1 MHFQWYPGHMT
12 KAKRMMQENIK
23 LIDLVI
29 ELVDARVPISSRNPD
44 IDELGKNKAR
54 LILLNKSD
62 LAEDK
67 WNDAWSEYFREK
79 GFSVV
84 KVNSKKGGGIK
95 SINGVIQEACK
106 EKIERD
112 RKRGIL
118 NRPVRAMVVGI
129 PNVGKST
136 FINALA
142 GKACAKTGNK
152 PGVTKGKQWIRLN
165 KNVELLDTPGIL
177 WPRFED
183 QAVGLKL
190 AFIGSIKDEIL
201 QTEELAGKACAKTG
215 NKPGVTKGKQ
225 WIRLNKNVELLD
237 TPGILWPRFED
248 QAVGLKLA
256 FIGSIKDEILQT
268 EELAAELVKFMNE
281 NYPGVLE
288 NKYNVEED
296 TDPYG
301 MLEKIAESRHCL
313 VRGNELDTE
322 KASVLLMDDFR
333 NGRLGKLTLEY
344 PDAY

>member
-29 ELVDARVPISSRNPD
+29 ELVDARLPLSSRNPD

-62 LAEDK
+62 LAEEK
-67 WNDAWSEYFREK
+67 WNDAWAEYFKSK
-79 GFSVV
+79 GYSVV
-84 KVNSKKGGGIK
+84 KVNSKKGGGVK
-95 SINGVIQEACK
+95 SIHGVIQEACK

-136 FINALA
+136 FINSLA
-142 GKACAKTGNK
+142 GKAAAKTGNK

-201 QTEELAGKACAKTG
+201 
-215 NKPGVTKGKQ
+215 N
-225 WIRLNKNVELLD
+225 
-237 TPGILWPRFED
+237 
-248 QAVGLKLA
+248 
-256 FIGSIKDEILQT
+256 T
-268 EELAAELVKFMNE
+268 EELAAELINFMNRS
-281 NYPGVLE
+281 YPGVLE
-288 NKYNVEED
+288 EKYTISNHE
-296 TDPYG
+296 DPYV
-301 MLEKIAESRHCL
+301 MLHEIAKSRHCL

-322 KASVLLMDDFR
+322 KAAMLLLDDFR
-333 NGRLGKLTLEY
+333 NGRLGRLTVEY
-344 PDAY
+344 PEEMC